1 MRASPASF
9 VDSPLK
15 RQDGNALLSCYF
27 PLGDP
32 QVPVEMIDVYAE
44 QGVDVLEIGLASSD
58 PFMDGADVRG
68 SMARADRGQARRD
81 LEAVLE
87 RLARH
92 RHAPKSLLMCYADGD
107 HPGLA
112 APSFW
117 QGLDSCL
124 IVSRPGD
131 PLVESLRLCAQSAG
145 VAPSEFIS
153 LPLDAAGIAAA
164 CRASFYV
171 MLQAGEGP
179 TGPRK
184 ALDPDNL
191 GRMEQLRDGGV
202 TGPIL
207 LGFGI
212 SNGAQA
218 KAALGLGADGV
229 IVGSQVL
236 RAALQGPQDLASL
249 LQDLRGGLDD

>member
-32 QVPVEMIDVYAE
+32 EVPVEMIDVYAE
-44 QGVDVLEIGLASSD
+44 QGVDVLEIGLASSY
-58 PFMDGADVRG
+58 PFMDGADVRA
-68 SMARADRGQARRD
+68 SMARADRARSQRD

-92 RHAPKSLLMCYADGD
+92 RNAPKALLMCYADAD
-107 HPGLA
+107 HPA
-112 APSFW
+112 HEAPGFW

-124 IVSRPGD
+124 IVAQPGD
-131 PLVESLRLCAQSAG
+131 PLAQSLRAQAVAAG
-145 VAPSEFIS
+145 VAPSEFIG
-153 LPLDAAGIAAA
+153 LPLDDAALTAG
-164 CRASFYV
+164 RASSFYV
-171 MLQAGEGP
+171 MLQAGAGL
-179 TGPRK
+179 TGPRRS
-184 ALDPDNL
+184 LDPDNR
-191 GRMEQLRDGGV
+191 GRIDYLRAGGV
-202 TGPIL
+202 SAPIL

-212 SNGAQA
+212 SNGTQA
-218 KAALGLGADGV
+218 KAARALGADGI

-236 RAALQGPQDLASL
+236 RATLQGARDLAAL
-249 LQDLRGGLDD
+249 LKDLRGGLDA